1 MESKKKLRLGHVE
14 GEDAACLRE
23 TMNVEGISVEDMTR
37 RVVKS
42 YLSQKTAQD
51 KERRTFDIVEFEAD
65 EGFTFED
72 RDGRRVTVT
81 RAWLKECITEACEKA
96 LREHYKGR

>member
-1 MESKKKLRLGHVE
+1 MDQIKKLRLGHVD
-14 GEDAACLRE
+14 GEDAVRLRE

-51 KERRTFDIVEFEAD
+51 KARQRAVNIAGETIPFKYVDGLGMCLICPEGPVTLERFAEMISEALK
-65 EGFTFED
+65 
-72 RDGRRVTVT
+72 DGMKTP
-81 RAWLKECITEACEKA
+81 
-96 LREHYKGR
+96 